1 MSDDRKIDNAKFS
14 GELDPEIAELMEISE
29 GEEENPPG
37 FADLFG
43 EGPIEQEKA
52 DEVDL
57 SRKTFAP
64 ITRFEDKPKPYFAD
78 KDYYKK
84 AIGGEPEAQR
94 FHELLSKFL
103 STQDPK
109 DKAIYRGKVIAAYWN
124 VVAGIVTKVYK
135 ELPIPKLLT
144 LRFGL
149 VLPSLLS
156 DEQKTLIS
164 KIIFENETGEPLY
177 YMDEWLKKVATGQIS
192 SSATDEVKPKK
203 HGGSNQQLLQQIE
216 QAKGHRDVQVGLIRN
231 KMAELEGVESQLKA
245 QVDILC
251 RHGMHPD
258 YEGLKETYTAEQKT
272 AYNEI
277 GNILRQI
284 ASIDKD
290 LTSAYIALDNAAQHV
305 KTLMEKAA
313 AAGQETAVDSKVL
326 SDEFNTVRQMIK
338 LCVGR
343 QGNHFPILMKQ
354 YFRPVLSE
362 IATRENVLSQ
372 LAWVESLDPGIFL
385 RTFKQQ
391 TTRIVPHIILVPCY
405 GERGI
410 CWEPFER
417 YNRATSRGRV
427 AIPIFP
433 KDVRIAVLA
442 AMADLRWQVAK
453 EKAQHY
459 WMEEGLTGRYYQWF
473 SERKMKGDVREFFI
487 NDYILWMTRES
498 EGTQKLDREVR
509 AIFWRYVPFPQA
521 LRDSLKTRGFVY
533 SELYKKDI
541 NRSMSDGY

>member
-231 KMAELEGVESQLKA
+231 KMAELEEVESQLKA

-258 YEGLKETYTAEQKT
+258 YEGLKEAYTAEQKT

-284 ASIDKD
+284 ASVDKD

-313 AAGQETAVDSKVL
+313 AAGEETTVDSKVL

-343 QGNHFPILMKQ
+343 QGNHFPIL
-354 YFRPVLSE
+354 
-362 IATRENVLSQ
+362 
-372 LAWVESLDPGIFL
+372 
-385 RTFKQQ
+385 
-391 TTRIVPHIILVPCY
+391 
-405 GERGI
+405 
-410 CWEPFER
+410 
-417 YNRATSRGRV
+417 
-427 AIPIFP
+427 
-433 KDVRIAVLA
+433 
-442 AMADLRWQVAK
+442 
-453 EKAQHY
+453 
-459 WMEEGLTGRYYQWF
+459 
-473 SERKMKGDVREFFI
+473 
-487 NDYILWMTRES
+487 
-498 EGTQKLDREVR
+498 
-509 AIFWRYVPFPQA
+509 
-521 LRDSLKTRGFVY
+521 
-533 SELYKKDI
+533 
-541 NRSMSDGY
+541 